1 MGIPERKEREREARR
16 EEIIS
21 AAEKVFI
28 EKGLSASTM
37 DEVAESAELSKGT
50 LYLYYRSKEDLYLAV
65 TLRGMEVMHRILQ
78 EAVSTGENPIKLIE
92 NLAEGYYKF
101 FHDYRHYFHM
111 LYFFESPDFLK
122 QISAGMQEQCLI
134 VERRLWDLVI
144 SAIRKGID
152 AGLLHN
158 DLDPLET
165 GIMLWSNTNGF
176 LRLIDRNEGYWKNAL
191 GIDLEKTLR
200 KSNALLVEA
209 MMTERA
215 HKLYPEVLPYHGQP
229 RNVTSDSRQPQSH
242 DGL

>member
-50 LYLYYRSKEDLYLAV
+50 LYLYYHSKEDLYLAV
-65 TLRGMEVMHRILQ
+65 TLRGMEVMYRILH

-92 NLAEGYYKF
+92 NLAEGYYRF
-101 FHDYRHYFHM
+101 FRDHRHYFHM
-111 LYFFESPDFLK
+111 LYFFESPDFHK
-122 QISAGMQEQCLI
+122 QISTGMQEQCLI

-144 SAIRKGID
+144 SVIRKGID
-152 AGLLHN
+152 AGLLHD

-165 GIMLWSNTNGF
+165 GIMRWSNSNGF
-176 LRLIDRNEGYWKNAL
+176 LRLIDRNENYWKDAL

-209 MMTERA
+209 MMTGKGLEM
-215 HKLYPEVLPYHGQP
+215 YPQVQPYRGQP
-229 RNVTSDSRQPQSH
+229 RILTNESQQP
-242 DGL
+242 